1 MTASNGGG
9 IAGSVA
15 GGIGKVNDLLAGA
28 LTAVAT
34 FKAARDAWKLAHP
47 SATDPIP
54 DDHQLVELLRMD
66 AAALV
71 AHVDQ
76 VIAKHTG
83 GTSAP
88 AAPAAV
94 DDPGGG

>member
-1 MTASNGGG
+1 MTTPSSGG
-9 IAGSVA
+9 IVGNLAGN
-15 GGIGKVNDLLAGA
+15 IGHVNDLLAGA

-34 FKAARDAWKLAHP
+34 FKAARDAWKAAHP
-47 SATDPIP
+47 DATEPIP

-76 VIAKHTG
+76 VIAKHSG
-83 GTSAP
+83 GTPP

-94 DDPGGG
+94 TDPGGG